1 MYIDNILIYYLYF
14 GVGMGG
20 FMMIVLK
27 GIGNP
32 LLTFFTNHYTLSD
45 YQGSFHWDGAK
56 TKAYLT
62 SIMENFHSDPMTDY
76 TLGYVF
82 LNDQRIS
89 DGCHRVTILFFL
101 LQHLYQVAV
110 QHHWDWSR
118 QIAPLITN
126 HEESFHQYLHNSASM
141 HLQPYSSRHETFPL
155 ISDIA
160 NPPIFD
166 LHPLI
171 AKVIDDHLA
180 KSDYPS
186 FTQWIL
192 HHGILTVV

>member
-1 MYIDNILIYYLYF
+1 
-14 GVGMGG
+14 
-20 FMMIVLK
+20 MMIVLN

-89 DGCHRVTILFFL
+89 DGCHRVTILFYL
-101 LQHLYQVAV
+101 LQHLHHVATL
-110 QHHWDWSR
+110 HHWNWSR
-118 QIAPLITN
+118 QIEPLIAN
-126 HEESFHQYLHNSASM
+126 HEEPYHQYLHNSPSA
-141 HLQPYSSRHETFPL
+141 HLHPYSSRQGAYLL

-160 NPPIFD
+160 NPPISD

-171 AKVIDDHLA
+171 AKVIDDQLSD
-180 KSDYPS
+180 SDYPS
-186 FTQWIL
+186 FTQWLL
-192 HHGILTVV
+192 HHGILIVV